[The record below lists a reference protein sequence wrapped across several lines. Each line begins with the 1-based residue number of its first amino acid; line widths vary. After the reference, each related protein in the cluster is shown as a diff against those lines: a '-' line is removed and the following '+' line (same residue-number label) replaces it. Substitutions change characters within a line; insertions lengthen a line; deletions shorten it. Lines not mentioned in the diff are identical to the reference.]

1 MRTISRILCPIDFSE
16 FSRRALDHAVAI
28 ATWSHAS
35 VSVLHVH
42 HLTMPVYAAAPVAM
56 PMAEAQPISMTEAE
70 RARLQAAL
78 DGFVA
83 RDRSAGVCID
93 TLLDEDFDLS
103 GAIVSRAQSLHA
115 GLIVMGTH
123 GLSGFQRFMLGSVT
137 EKVLRKATCP
147 VLAVPP
153 GS

>member
-1 MRTISRILCPIDFSE
+1 VNTITRILCPIDFSE
-16 FSRRALDHAVAI
+16 YSRRALDHAVTI
-28 ATWSHAS
+28 AAWSHAF

-42 HLTMPVYAAAPVAM
+42 QLTMPMYAAAPGAM
-56 PMAEAQPISMTEAE
+56 PMAAAQPITMTETE
-70 RARLQAAL
+70 RARLEASL
-78 DGFVA
+78 DEFVA
-83 RDRSAGVCID
+83 RDRAAGARVD

-103 GAIVSRAQSLHA
+103 GAIVSRAQSLPA
-115 GLIVMGTH
+115 DLIVMGTH